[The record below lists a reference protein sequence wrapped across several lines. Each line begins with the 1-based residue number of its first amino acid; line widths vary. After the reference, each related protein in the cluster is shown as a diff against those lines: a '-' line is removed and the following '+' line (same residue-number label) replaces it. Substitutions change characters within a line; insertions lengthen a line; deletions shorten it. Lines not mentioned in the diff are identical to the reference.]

1 MTNRTRLPL
10 PEPIG
15 IVWADGRPH
24 HTYTAYQ
31 MYEYADAENAALQ
44 ERVKVLEDALQMAMR
59 WLDLGATKEEW
70 ESARA
75 ALGDTND

>member
-1 MTNRTRLPL
+1 MANYISVLSTALKGQ
-10 PEPIG
+10 IMQQ
-15 IVWADGRPH
+15 
-24 HTYTAYQ
+24 YTADQ
-31 MYEYADAENAALQ
+31 MRDYADAENAALR